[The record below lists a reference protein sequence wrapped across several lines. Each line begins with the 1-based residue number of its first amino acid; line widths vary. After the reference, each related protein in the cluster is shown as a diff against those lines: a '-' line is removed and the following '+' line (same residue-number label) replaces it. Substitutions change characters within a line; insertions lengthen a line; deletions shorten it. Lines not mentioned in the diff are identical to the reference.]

1 MNKKFSTLLAG
12 VALLGA
18 MSANAGNP
26 VTSLQKTG
34 NGLYQL
40 KAAGGVLAM
49 TPEGALKLEA
59 TTESANLASTL
70 WCVEVTE
77 EGYGKAPIFDFTNKA
92 TGQRLDIQYAG
103 TLLEGLAE
111 KTPSYTDVETA
122 NDSTRVGGEIS
133 GWAYLNQ
140 YTSIPAAEQAGK
152 TLYSYFKADSVIG
165 LVADGTNIQVKKLGA
180 ADAYKDAAAGSELT
194 TFILQEADMIR
205 LQAPE
210 INTILGLQAAD

>member
-40 KAAGGVLAM
+40 KAADGVLAM

-70 WCVEVTE
+70 WCVEV
-77 EGYGKAPIFDFTNKA
+77 K
-92 TGQRLDIQYAG
+92 
-103 TLLEGLAE
+103 LLSL
-111 KTPSYTDVETA
+111 
-122 NDSTRVGGEIS
+122 
-133 GWAYLNQ
+133 
-140 YTSIPAAEQAGK
+140 
-152 TLYSYFKADSVIG
+152 
-165 LVADGTNIQVKKLGA
+165 
-180 ADAYKDAAAGSELT
+180 
-194 TFILQEADMIR
+194 ILQTKLPVSVWISSMLVLCWKVWLKKRLLIR
-205 LQAPE
+205 
-210 INTILGLQAAD
+210 T

>member
-77 EGYGKAPIFDFTNKA
+77 DTVK
-92 TGQRLDIQYAG
+92 
-103 TLLEGLAE
+103 LLSL
-111 KTPSYTDVETA
+111 
-122 NDSTRVGGEIS
+122 
-133 GWAYLNQ
+133 
-140 YTSIPAAEQAGK
+140 
-152 TLYSYFKADSVIG
+152 
-165 LVADGTNIQVKKLGA
+165 
-180 ADAYKDAAAGSELT
+180 
-194 TFILQEADMIR
+194 ILQTKLPVSVWISSMLVLCWKVWLKKRLLIR
-205 LQAPE
+205 
-210 INTILGLQAAD
+210 T

>member
-40 KAAGGVLAM
+40 KAADGVLAM

-70 WCVEVTE
+70 WCVEV
-77 EGYGKAPIFDFTNKA
+77 
-92 TGQRLDIQYAG
+92 LS
-103 TLLEGLAE
+103 L
-111 KTPSYTDVETA
+111 
-122 NDSTRVGGEIS
+122 
-133 GWAYLNQ
+133 
-140 YTSIPAAEQAGK
+140 
-152 TLYSYFKADSVIG
+152 
-165 LVADGTNIQVKKLGA
+165 
-180 ADAYKDAAAGSELT
+180 
-194 TFILQEADMIR
+194 ILQTKLPVSVWISSMLVLCWKVWLKKRLLIR
-205 LQAPE
+205 
-210 INTILGLQAAD
+210 T

>member
-92 TGQRLDIQYAG
+92 TGFGSSSPIDCG
-103 TLLEGLAE
+103 LLIVFGLLLFPLFPKYPVVD
-111 KTPSYTDVETA
+111 KTFP
-122 NDSTRVGGEIS
+122 I
-133 GWAYLNQ
+133 
-140 YTSIPAAEQAGK
+140 
-152 TLYSYFKADSVIG
+152 
-165 LVADGTNIQVKKLGA
+165 
-180 ADAYKDAAAGSELT
+180 
-194 TFILQEADMIR
+194 
-205 LQAPE
+205 
-210 INTILGLQAAD
+210 

>member
-77 EGYGKAPIFDFTNKA
+77 EGYGKAPIFDLQTKLPVSVWISSMLVLCWKVW
-92 TGQRLDIQYAG
+92 TEKRL
-103 TLLEGLAE
+103 L
-111 KTPSYTDVETA
+111 
-122 NDSTRVGGEIS
+122 
-133 GWAYLNQ
+133 
-140 YTSIPAAEQAGK
+140 
-152 TLYSYFKADSVIG
+152 
-165 LVADGTNIQVKKLGA
+165 
-180 ADAYKDAAAGSELT
+180 
-194 TFILQEADMIR
+194 IR
-205 LQAPE
+205 
-210 INTILGLQAAD
+210 T

>member
-70 WCVEVTE
+70 WCVEVTV
-77 EGYGKAPIFDFTNKA
+77 K
-92 TGQRLDIQYAG
+92 
-103 TLLEGLAE
+103 LLSL
-111 KTPSYTDVETA
+111 
-122 NDSTRVGGEIS
+122 
-133 GWAYLNQ
+133 
-140 YTSIPAAEQAGK
+140 
-152 TLYSYFKADSVIG
+152 
-165 LVADGTNIQVKKLGA
+165 
-180 ADAYKDAAAGSELT
+180 
-194 TFILQEADMIR
+194 ILQTKLPVSVWISSMLVLCWKVWLKKRLLIR
-205 LQAPE
+205 
-210 INTILGLQAAD
+210 T

>member
-77 EGYGKAPIFDFTNKA
+77 EGYGKAPIFDLPVSVWISSMLVLCWKVWLKK
-92 TGQRLDIQYAG
+92 RL
-103 TLLEGLAE
+103 L
-111 KTPSYTDVETA
+111 
-122 NDSTRVGGEIS
+122 
-133 GWAYLNQ
+133 
-140 YTSIPAAEQAGK
+140 
-152 TLYSYFKADSVIG
+152 
-165 LVADGTNIQVKKLGA
+165 
-180 ADAYKDAAAGSELT
+180 
-194 TFILQEADMIR
+194 IR
-205 LQAPE
+205 
-210 INTILGLQAAD
+210 T